1 MAKRTGRKN
10 KTRSQRGRRKK
21 LTRASSCKCATAGGL
36 NQTCHGFTG
45 GVSKHGGDVL
55 KNAKVAAIYWGSYFA
70 TNPDVTTTF
79 DQFFANLFASTYLDS
94 LQQYGVNGATYM
106 GGSTL
111 FGGLHPSQGG
121 VESQIQSWLSRGQLP
136 IPGSQADAQNWL
148 YVLVPPPGEIVF
160 DNGDESDVNLCGY
173 HGHHSFRFNTSGFG
187 NLVAAGCR
195 FFVGSFSQPTLDEIL
210 FYSPFDGN
218 WWLGTFAGEQLF
230 WTLAGNTTGFGNIS
244 NDPFYLGDFT
254 GSGQTSILFYSP
266 GDFNWWLG
274 TFSGTQLT
282 WNLAGNTK
290 GFGQVNDGR
299 PFWVGRFSAANR
311 DNILFYFPG
320 DGNWWLGSFAGNQLS
335 WTLAGNTGKP
345 GSGFGNIS
353 KDPFYVGDF
362 TGSGRSSLLFYS
374 PGDFNW
380 WLGTFSGAQLSWNL
394 AGNTAGFGQVNDGRP
409 FWVGPFSAANRD
421 NILFYFPGDGNWWL
435 GSFVGNQLSWSLAGN
450 TGITVNF
457 SADVPYAVV
466 AFPVPASGSSSLNVV
481 NSIAY
486 CLSHEMVE
494 AMSNPRQN
502 GFHNDNGCEIGDI
515 CEADPKT
522 GNIVT
527 VAVGKWFVEK
537 YWSNSA
543 KGCVSS

>member
-1 MAKRTGRKN
+1 
-10 KTRSQRGRRKK
+10 
-21 LTRASSCKCATAGGL
+21 
-36 NQTCHGFTG
+36 
-45 GVSKHGGDVL
+45 
-55 KNAKVAAIYWGSYFA
+55 
-70 TNPDVTTTF
+70 
-79 DQFFANLFASTYLDS
+79 
-94 LQQYGVNGATYM
+94 
-106 GGSTL
+106 
-111 FGGLHPSQGG
+111 
-121 VESQIQSWLSRGQLP
+121 
-136 IPGSQADAQNWL
+136 
-148 YVLVPPPGEIVF
+148 VLVPPPGEIVF